1 MSRGGACLAAAA
13 CVLAPASAGAGT
25 GRPPAALSVSPARV
39 LLLGA
44 GRQAVRV
51 RNPGS
56 AAVAVAAAPA
66 GFALT
71 LRGRP
76 RIVSDPHDGRDVA
89 AWLTL
94 RPRRLVV
101 APGGTA
107 TLTVSAAVPSHAE
120 PGDHAALV
128 LLSSRGPA
136 GSVAVLMR
144 LGVLVDVRVSGAIV
158 RHLVLRALHVRRE
171 GRFRVLELALANMG
185 NVTELLQRGRV
196 SVTLARSRRVFARL
210 VAAPRE
216 LLPHSRGLAEIDYRG
231 RLRGVFAARVLVDP
245 AGPGGSVWRRTFRIR
260 L

>member
-1 MSRGGACLAAAA
+1 MSGGACLAAGACIAA

-25 GRPPAALSVSPARV
+25 ARPPASLSVSPARV
-39 LLLGA
+39 TLLGTA
-44 GRQAVRV
+44 QQVLRV

-56 AAVAVAAAPA
+56 AALAVDVAPA

-76 RIVSDPHDGRDVA
+76 RIVSGPHVA
-89 AWLTL
+89 GWLTL

-101 APGGTA
+101 APGATA
-107 TLTVSAAVPSHAE
+107 TLTVTSSVPPRAE
-120 PGDHAALV
+120 PGDHPALV

-136 GSVAVLMR
+136 GSVAVRMR
-144 LGVLVDVRVSGAIV
+144 LGILVDVRVPGAIV
-158 RHLVLRALHVRRE
+158 RHLVLRALHVRRD
-171 GRFRVLELALANMG
+171 GRARLLELALANRG

-196 SVTLARSRRVFARL
+196 GVTLARGRRVLARL
-210 VAAPRE
+210 AAAPRE
-216 LLPHSRGLAEIDYRG
+216 LLPSSRGLAEIRYRG
-231 RLRGVFAARVLVDP
+231 RLRGAFVARVLVGP